1 MLERLRL
8 RNDVV
13 ARLLA
18 ANTDAG
24 ENVSKDRIDDM
35 PEGDCPAICV
45 YTLDESGDNVS
56 ESRAPIF
63 KSEIT
68 LQIDVAVAATEG
80 WGVKL
85 DAICE
90 QIETALLHSPA
101 FLAEFERVASYNT
114 RITQRPGGEVAVAIA
129 SIQLGLVYS
138 NAFWPVVPDH
148 FATAGVQIDAIN
160 PHDAN
165 IAETGPDGVIE
176 AELELELE

>member
-24 ENVSKDRIDDM
+24 QNVTKDRIDQV
-35 PEGDCPAICV
+35 PESDCPAICV
-45 YTLDESGDNVS
+45 YTLDESGDSVS
-56 ESRAPIF
+56 EGRAPIF

-68 LQIDVAVAATEG
+68 LQIDVAVAASDD
-80 WGVKL
+80 WGVRL
-85 DAICE
+85 DGICE
-90 QIETALLHSPA
+90 QIEKALLYSPA

-129 SIQLGLVYS
+129 SIQIGLVYS
-138 NAFWPVVPDH
+138 NAFWPVVTDQ
-148 FATAGVQIDAIN
+148 FASAGVKIDAIN

-165 IAETGPDGVIE
+165 RADKGPDGVVE